1 MKKTLTFL
9 IGLTLSQAVFAENLI
24 QVYEQAKETN
34 PDLRSSLAEKEKA
47 YSAIS
52 GSRASLLPQV
62 GLNASYGVTHGRRDI
77 SGQKNK
83 SGNLY
88 QVTVSQSIFNF
99 SSWKALDIT
108 KKQASI
114 ADIAYQYQ
122 GQTLILNT
130 SVAYFNVLKA
140 LDALSFIDAQKEAIG
155 RQLEQTRQQ
164 HQVGLVAIT
173 DVQNAQANYD
183 LTVAQQV
190 NALNELNNSIE
201 NLRQVS
207 GRFYSSLATIDTKTF
222 KTEEPTQINALLKQS
237 EISNLNLLTMKLN
250 QDIAREQI
258 KLAQSGY
265 MPTASIDASTNLNK
279 NDRYGS
285 YSSNGAI
292 GSHHSK
298 SYSGNNYVGVSVNM
312 PIFSGGATMSQVEQ
326 AQHNF
331 VSYSEKLESTN
342 RSVIN
347 QVRSSYNNIA
357 SSISSIRAY
366 QQAVVSAESSLEA
379 TSSGYQV
386 GTRTIVDVLNATTQ
400 LYSSKRNLSDAKYNY
415 LTSLLQ
421 LKYAIGTLTADDLVY
436 LNNMLGKELST
447 LATIK

>member
-9 IGLTLSQAVFAENLI
+9 IGLALSQSVFAENLI

-34 PDLRSSLAEKEKA
+34 PDLRSSLAEKNKA
-47 YSAIS
+47 YAAIS

-62 GLNASYGVTHGRRDI
+62 GLSASYGVTHGRRDT
-77 SGQKNK
+77 SGVKSK

-88 QVTVSQSIFNF
+88 QVAISQSIFNF
-99 SSWKALDIT
+99 SNWKALDIT

-130 SVAYFNVLKA
+130 SVAYFNVLKT
-140 LDALSFIDAQKEAIG
+140 LDALSFIDAQKKAIG

-190 NALNELNNSIE
+190 NALNDLNNAIE
-201 NLRQVS
+201 ALRQVS
-207 GRFYSSLATIDTKTF
+207 GRFYSSLASVNTNTF
-222 KTEEPTQINALLKQS
+222 KTESPAQISALLKQS
-237 EISNLNLLTMKLN
+237 EKSNLNLLTMRLN

-258 KLAQSGY
+258 KLSQAGHL
-265 MPTASIDASTNLNK
+265 PTASLEASTNLNK
-279 NDRYGS
+279 TDRYGNS
-285 YSSNGAI
+285 VGPGAH
-292 GSHHSK
+292 GK
-298 SYSGNNYVGVSVNM
+298 SYSGNNYVGVSVNL
-312 PIFSGGATMSQVEQ
+312 PIFSGGATMSKVEQ
-326 AQHNF
+326 AQQNY
-331 VSYSEKLESTN
+331 VSFSEKLESTN
-342 RSVIN
+342 RGVIN
-347 QVRSSYNNIA
+347 QVRSSYNNIS
-357 SSISSIRAY
+357 SSISAIKAY
-366 QQAVVSAESSLEA
+366 QQAVVSAQSSLEA
-379 TSSGYQV
+379 TNSEYLA

-421 LKYAIGTLTADDLVY
+421 LKYAVGTLTANDLVY
-436 LNNMLGKELST
+436 LNNMLGKEVST
-447 LATIK
+447 LVTIK

>member
-9 IGLTLSQAVFAENLI
+9 IGLALSHSVFAENLV
-24 QVYEQAKETN
+24 QVYEQAKITN
-34 PDLRSSLAEKEKA
+34 PDLRSSLAEKDKA

-52 GSRASLLPQV
+52 GSRASLLPQI
-62 GLNASYGVTHGRRDI
+62 GLSASYGVTHGRRDY
-77 SGQKNK
+77 SGIKSK

-88 QVTVSQSIFNF
+88 QLTLSQSLFDY

-108 KKQASI
+108 KKQATI

-140 LDALSFIDAQKEAIG
+140 LDALSFIDAQKKAIG

-183 LTVAQQV
+183 LTLAQQV
-190 NALNELNNSIE
+190 NALNDLNNAIE
-201 NLRQVS
+201 DLRQVS
-207 GRFYSSLATIDTKTF
+207 GRFYSKLATINTNTF
-222 KTEEPTQINALLKQS
+222 KTEAPTAISALLKQS
-237 EISNLNLLTMKLN
+237 ETSNLNLLTMKLN

-258 KLAQSGY
+258 KLSQSGHL
-265 MPTASIDASTNLNK
+265 PTASLDASTNLNK
-279 NDRYGS
+279 TDRYGRNTGP
-285 YSSNGAI
+285 NG
-292 GSHHSK
+292 GNGK
-298 SYSGNNYVGVSVNM
+298 TYSGNNYVGLSVNL
-312 PIFSGGATMSQVEQ
+312 PIFSGGATTSKVEQ
-326 AQHNF
+326 AQHNYISF
-331 VSYSEKLESTN
+331 SEKLESTN
-342 RSVIN
+342 RAVIN
-347 QVRSSYNNIA
+347 QVRSSYNNIS
-357 SSISSIRAY
+357 SSISAIKAY

-379 TSSGYQV
+379 TNSGYQV

-421 LKYAIGTLTADDLVY
+421 LKYAVGTLTANDLVY
-436 LNNMLGKELST
+436 LNSMLGKDVTT
-447 LATIK
+447 LVTINN

>member
-9 IGLTLSQAVFAENLI
+9 IGLTLSQAVFAENLV

-34 PDLRSSLAEKEKA
+34 PDLRSSLADKDKA

-62 GLNASYGVTHGRRDI
+62 GLSASYGVTHGRRDT
-77 SGQKNK
+77 SGQKSK

-88 QVTVSQSIFNF
+88 QVTLSQSLFNF
-99 SSWKALDIT
+99 ANWKNLDIT

-114 ADIAYQYQ
+114 ADITYQYQ

-140 LDALSFIDAQKEAIG
+140 LDALSFIEAQKKAIG
-155 RQLEQTRQQ
+155 RQLEQTQQQ

-173 DVQNAQANYD
+173 DVQNAKANYD

-190 NALNELNNSIE
+190 NALNDLNNAIE
-201 NLRQVS
+201 DLRQVS
-207 GRFYSSLATIDTKTF
+207 GRFYSQLASINTNTF
-222 KTEEPTQINALLKQS
+222 KTEMPTQIGALLKQS
-237 EISNLNLLTMKLN
+237 ETSNLNLLTMKLN
-250 QDIAREQI
+250 QDIARDQI

-265 MPTASIDASTNLNK
+265 MPTASVDASTNLNK
-279 NDRYGS
+279 ADRYGN
-285 YSSNGAI
+285 YSSAGTPAARNG
-292 GSHHSK
+292 K
-298 SYSGNNYVGVSVNM
+298 SYSGSNYVGVSVSM

-331 VSYSEKLESTN
+331 VSFSEKLESTN

-347 QVRSSYNNIA
+347 QVRSSYNNIS
-357 SSISSIRAY
+357 SSISAIKAY

-379 TSSGYQV
+379 TTSGYQV

-400 LYSSKRNLSDAKYNY
+400 LYSSKRNLSDAKYTY

-421 LKYAIGTLTADDLVY
+421 LKYAVGTLTADDLVY

-447 LATIK
+447 TVTIK

>member
-1 MKKTLTFL
+1 MKKTLTLL
-9 IGLTLSQAVFAENLI
+9 IGLVLSQSVFAENLV

-34 PDLRSSLAEKEKA
+34 PDLRSSLAEKDKA

-62 GLNASYGVTHGRRDI
+62 GLSASYGVTHGRRDN
-77 SGQKNK
+77 SGAKSK

-88 QVTVSQSIFNF
+88 QVTMSQSIFNF
-99 SSWKALDIT
+99 SNWKALDIT

-114 ADIAYQYQ
+114 ADISYQYQ

-140 LDALSFIDAQKEAIG
+140 LDALSFIDAQKKAIY

-190 NALNELNNSIE
+190 NALNELNNSLE
-201 NLRQVS
+201 DLRQVS
-207 GRFYSSLATIDTKTF
+207 GRFYSKLATINTNTF
-222 KTEEPTQINALLKQS
+222 KTQAPTQISALLKQS
-237 EISNLNLLTMKLN
+237 ESSNLNLLTMKLN

-258 KLAQSGY
+258 KLAQSGHL
-265 MPTASIDASTNLNK
+265 PTASLDASTNLNK
-279 NDRYGS
+279 NDNYGNYYRGKPS
-285 YSSNGAI
+285 EGKTYA
-292 GSHHSK
+292 
-298 SYSGNNYVGVSVNM
+298 GNNTIGLSVNV

-326 AQHNF
+326 AQHNY
-331 VSYSEKLESTN
+331 VSFSEKLVSTN

-347 QVRSSYNNIA
+347 QVRSSYNNIS
-357 SSISSIRAY
+357 SSISAIKAY
-366 QQAVVSAESSLEA
+366 QQAVVSAQSSLEA
-379 TSSGYQV
+379 TTSGYQV

-415 LTSLLQ
+415 LINLLQ
-421 LKYAIGTLTADDLVY
+421 LKYAVGTLTADDLVT
-436 LNNMLGKELST
+436 LNNMLGKDVST
-447 LATIK
+447 QVTIK

>member
-9 IGLTLSQAVFAENLI
+9 IGLVLSQSVFAENLV

-62 GLNASYGVTHGRRDI
+62 GLSASYGVAHGRRDT

-88 QVTVSQSIFNF
+88 QVTFSQSIFDYSN
-99 SSWKALDIT
+99 WKALDIT

-114 ADIAYQYQ
+114 SDMSYQYQ

-140 LDALSFIDAQKEAIG
+140 LDALSFIDAQKKAIY

-190 NALNELNNSIE
+190 NALNDLNNAIE
-201 NLRQVS
+201 DLRQVS
-207 GRFYSSLATIDTKTF
+207 GRFYSTLASINTNTF
-222 KTEEPTQINALLKQS
+222 KTESPKEISTLLKQS
-237 EISNLNLLTMKLN
+237 QSSNLNLLTMRLN

-258 KLAQSGY
+258 KLAQAGH
-265 MPTASIDASTNLNK
+265 MPTANLDASTNLNK
-279 NDRYGS
+279 NDNYGN
-285 YSSNGAI
+285 YSMAGGQRNG
-292 GSHHSK
+292 K
-298 SYSGNNYVGVSVNM
+298 TFSGNNKIGVSVNM
-312 PIFSGGATMSQVEQ
+312 PIFSGGATVSKVEQ

-331 VSYSEKLESTN
+331 VSFSEKVESTN
-342 RSVIN
+342 RSVVN
-347 QVRSSYNNIA
+347 QVRSSYNNIS
-357 SSISSIRAY
+357 SSISAIKAY
-366 QQAVVSAESSLEA
+366 QQAVVSAQSSLEA

-400 LYSSKRNLSDAKYNY
+400 LYSAKRNLSDAKYTY

-421 LKYAIGTLTADDLVY
+421 LKYSVGTLTADDLVF
-436 LNNMLGKELST
+436 LNNMLGKEVST
-447 LATIK
+447 IVTIK

>member
-1 MKKTLTFL
+1 MKKTLTLL
-9 IGLTLSQAVFAENLI
+9 IGLVLSQSVFAENLV

-34 PDLRSSLAEKEKA
+34 PDLRSSLAEKDKA

-62 GLNASYGVTHGRRDI
+62 GLSASYGVTHGRRDR
-77 SGQKNK
+77 SGAKSK

-88 QVTVSQSIFNF
+88 QVTMSQSIFNF
-99 SSWKALDIT
+99 SNWKALDIT

-114 ADIAYQYQ
+114 ADISYQYQ

-140 LDALSFIDAQKEAIG
+140 LDALSFIDAQKKAIY

-190 NALNELNNSIE
+190 NALNELNNSLE
-201 NLRQVS
+201 DLRQVS
-207 GRFYSSLATIDTKTF
+207 GRFYSKLATINTNTF
-222 KTEEPTQINALLKQS
+222 KTQAPTQISALLKQS
-237 EISNLNLLTMKLN
+237 ESSNLNLLTMKLN

-258 KLAQSGY
+258 KLAQSGHL
-265 MPTASIDASTNLNK
+265 PTASLDASTNLNK
-279 NDRYGS
+279 NDNYGN
-285 YSSNGAI
+285 YYRGQLAE
-292 GSHHSK
+292 GRGK
-298 SYSGNNYVGVSVNM
+298 SYSGNNTIGLSVNV

-326 AQHNF
+326 AQHNY
-331 VSYSEKLESTN
+331 VSFSEKLVSTN

-347 QVRSSYNNIA
+347 QVRSSYNNIS
-357 SSISSIRAY
+357 SSISAIKAY
-366 QQAVVSAESSLEA
+366 QQAVVSAQSSLEA
-379 TSSGYQV
+379 TTSGYQV

-415 LTSLLQ
+415 LINLLQ
-421 LKYAIGTLTADDLVY
+421 LKYAVGTLTADDLVT
-436 LNNMLGKELST
+436 LNNMLGKDVST
-447 LATIK
+447 QVTIK

>member
-9 IGLTLSQAVFAENLI
+9 IGLTLSQAVFAENLV

-34 PDLRSSLAEKEKA
+34 PDLRSSLADKDKA

-62 GLNASYGVTHGRRDI
+62 GLSASYGVTHGRRDN
-77 SGQKNK
+77 SGEKSK

-88 QVTVSQSIFNF
+88 QVTLSQSIFNF
-99 SSWKALDIT
+99 ANWKNLDIT

-114 ADIAYQYQ
+114 ADITYQYQ

-140 LDALSFIDAQKEAIG
+140 LDALSFIEAQKKAIG
-155 RQLEQTRQQ
+155 RQLEQTQQQ

-173 DVQNAQANYD
+173 DVQNAKANYD

-190 NALNELNNSIE
+190 NALNDLNNAIE
-201 NLRQVS
+201 DLRQVS
-207 GRFYSSLATIDTKTF
+207 GRFYSQLASINTKTF
-222 KTEEPTQINALLKQS
+222 KTEMPTQIGALLKQS
-237 EISNLNLLTMKLN
+237 ETSNLNLLTMKLN
-250 QDIAREQI
+250 QDIARDQI

-265 MPTASIDASTNLNK
+265 MPTASVDASTNLNK
-279 NDRYGS
+279 TDRYGKQTS
-285 YSSNGAI
+285 PSVPNGT
-292 GSHHSK
+292 K
-298 SYSGNNYVGVSVNM
+298 YSGSNYVGVSVSM

-331 VSYSEKLESTN
+331 VSFSEKLESTN

-347 QVRSSYNNIA
+347 QVRSSYNNIS
-357 SSISSIRAY
+357 SSISAIKAY

-379 TSSGYQV
+379 TTSGYQV

-400 LYSSKRNLSDAKYNY
+400 LYSSKRNLSDAKYTY

-421 LKYAIGTLTADDLVY
+421 LKYAVGTLTADDLVY

-447 LATIK
+447 TVTIK

>member
-9 IGLTLSQAVFAENLI
+9 IGLALSQSVFAENLI

-34 PDLRSSLAEKEKA
+34 PDLRSSLAEKNKA
-47 YSAIS
+47 YAAIS

-62 GLNASYGVTHGRRDI
+62 GLSASYGVTHGRRDT
-77 SGQKNK
+77 SGVKSK

-88 QVTVSQSIFNF
+88 QVAVSQSIFNF
-99 SSWKALDIT
+99 SNWKALDIT

-140 LDALSFIDAQKEAIG
+140 LDALSFIDAQKKAIG

-190 NALNELNNSIE
+190 NALNDLNNAIE
-201 NLRQVS
+201 ALRQVS
-207 GRFYSSLATIDTKTF
+207 GRFYSSLASVNTNTF
-222 KTEEPTQINALLKQS
+222 KTESPAQISALLKQS
-237 EISNLNLLTMKLN
+237 EKSNLNLLTMRLN

-258 KLAQSGY
+258 KLSQAGHL
-265 MPTASIDASTNLNK
+265 PTASLDASTNLNK
-279 NDRYGS
+279 TDRYGNS
-285 YSSNGAI
+285 VGTGAH
-292 GSHHSK
+292 GK
-298 SYSGNNYVGVSVNM
+298 SYSGNNYVGVSVNL
-312 PIFSGGATMSQVEQ
+312 PIFSGGATMSKVEQ
-326 AQHNF
+326 AQQNY
-331 VSYSEKLESTN
+331 VSFSEKLESTN
-342 RSVIN
+342 RGVIN
-347 QVRSSYNNIA
+347 QVRSSYNNIS
-357 SSISSIRAY
+357 SSISAIKAY
-366 QQAVVSAESSLEA
+366 QQAVVSAQSSLEA
-379 TSSGYQV
+379 TNSGYQV
-386 GTRTIVDVLNATTQ
+386 GTRTIVDVLTATTQ

-421 LKYAIGTLTADDLVY
+421 LKYAVGTLTANDLVY
-436 LNNMLGKELST
+436 LNNMLGKEVST
-447 LATIK
+447 LVTIK

>member
-9 IGLTLSQAVFAENLI
+9 IGLALSHSVFAENLV
-24 QVYEQAKETN
+24 QVYEQAKITN
-34 PDLRSSLAEKEKA
+34 PDLRSSLAEKDKA

-52 GSRASLLPQV
+52 GSRASLLPQI
-62 GLNASYGVTHGRRDI
+62 GLSASYGVTHGRRDY
-77 SGQKNK
+77 SGIKSK

-88 QVTVSQSIFNF
+88 QLTLSQSLFDYSN
-99 SSWKALDIT
+99 WKALDIT
-108 KKQASI
+108 KKQATI

-140 LDALSFIDAQKEAIG
+140 LDALSFIDAQKKAIG

-183 LTVAQQV
+183 LTLAQQV
-190 NALNELNNSIE
+190 NALNDLNNAIE
-201 NLRQVS
+201 DLRQVS
-207 GRFYSSLATIDTKTF
+207 GRFYSKLATINTNTF
-222 KTEEPTQINALLKQS
+222 KTEAPTAISALLKQS
-237 EISNLNLLTMKLN
+237 ETSNLNLLTMKLN

-258 KLAQSGY
+258 KLSQSGHL
-265 MPTASIDASTNLNK
+265 PTASLDASTNLNK
-279 NDRYGS
+279 TDRYGRNTGP
-285 YSSNGAI
+285 NG
-292 GSHHSK
+292 GNGK
-298 SYSGNNYVGVSVNM
+298 TYSGNNYVGLSVNL
-312 PIFSGGATMSQVEQ
+312 PIFSGGATTSKVEQ
-326 AQHNF
+326 AQHNYISF
-331 VSYSEKLESTN
+331 SEKLESTN
-342 RSVIN
+342 RAVIN
-347 QVRSSYNNIA
+347 QVRSSYNNIS
-357 SSISSIRAY
+357 SSISAIKAY

-379 TSSGYQV
+379 TNSGYQV

-421 LKYAIGTLTADDLVY
+421 LKYAVGTLTANDLVY
-436 LNNMLGKELST
+436 LNSMLGKDVTT
-447 LATIK
+447 LVTINN

>member
-9 IGLTLSQAVFAENLI
+9 IGLALSQSVFAENLI

-34 PDLRSSLAEKEKA
+34 PDLRSSLAEKNKA
-47 YSAIS
+47 YAAIS

-62 GLNASYGVTHGRRDI
+62 GLSASYGVTHGRRDT
-77 SGQKNK
+77 SGVKSKN
-83 SGNLY
+83 GNLY
-88 QVTVSQSIFNF
+88 QVAVSQSIFNF
-99 SSWKALDIT
+99 SNWKALDIT

-140 LDALSFIDAQKEAIG
+140 LDALSFIDAQKKAIG

-190 NALNELNNSIE
+190 NALNDLNNAIE
-201 NLRQVS
+201 ALRQVS
-207 GRFYSSLATIDTKTF
+207 GRFYSSLASVNTNTF
-222 KTEEPTQINALLKQS
+222 KTESPAQISALLKQS
-237 EISNLNLLTMKLN
+237 EKSNLNLLTMRLN

-258 KLAQSGY
+258 KLSQAGHL
-265 MPTASIDASTNLNK
+265 PTASLDASTNLNK
-279 NDRYGS
+279 TDRYGNS
-285 YSSNGAI
+285 VGTGAH
-292 GSHHSK
+292 GK
-298 SYSGNNYVGVSVNM
+298 SYSGNNYVGVSVNL
-312 PIFSGGATMSQVEQ
+312 PIFSGGATMSKVEQ
-326 AQHNF
+326 AQQNY
-331 VSYSEKLESTN
+331 VSFSEKLESTN
-342 RSVIN
+342 RGVIN
-347 QVRSSYNNIA
+347 QVRSSYNNIS
-357 SSISSIRAY
+357 SSISAIKAY
-366 QQAVVSAESSLEA
+366 QQAVVSAQSSLEA
-379 TSSGYQV
+379 TNSGYQV
-386 GTRTIVDVLNATTQ
+386 GTRTIVDVLTATTQ

-421 LKYAIGTLTADDLVY
+421 LKYAVGTLTANDLVY
-436 LNNMLGKELST
+436 LNNMLGKEVST
-447 LATIK
+447 LVTIK

>member
-9 IGLTLSQAVFAENLI
+9 IGLALSQSVFAENLI

-34 PDLRSSLAEKEKA
+34 PDLRSSLAEKNKA
-47 YSAIS
+47 YAAIS

-62 GLNASYGVTHGRRDI
+62 GLSASYGVTHGRRDT
-77 SGQKNK
+77 SGVKSK

-88 QVTVSQSIFNF
+88 QVAVSQSIFNF
-99 SSWKALDIT
+99 TNWKALDIT

-140 LDALSFIDAQKEAIG
+140 LDALSFIDAQKKAIG

-190 NALNELNNSIE
+190 NALNDLNNAIE
-201 NLRQVS
+201 ALRQVS
-207 GRFYSSLATIDTKTF
+207 GRFYSSLASVNTNTF
-222 KTEEPTQINALLKQS
+222 KTESPAQISALLKQS
-237 EISNLNLLTMKLN
+237 EKSNLNLLTMRLN

-258 KLAQSGY
+258 KLSQAGHL
-265 MPTASIDASTNLNK
+265 PTASLDASTNLNK
-279 NDRYGS
+279 TDRYGNS
-285 YSSNGAI
+285 VGTGAH
-292 GSHHSK
+292 GK
-298 SYSGNNYVGVSVNM
+298 SYSGNNYVGVSVNL
-312 PIFSGGATMSQVEQ
+312 PIFSGGATMSKVEQ
-326 AQHNF
+326 AQQNY
-331 VSYSEKLESTN
+331 VSFSEKLESTN
-342 RSVIN
+342 RGVIN
-347 QVRSSYNNIA
+347 QVRSSYNNIS
-357 SSISSIRAY
+357 SSISAIKAY
-366 QQAVVSAESSLEA
+366 QQAVVSEQSSLEA
-379 TSSGYQV
+379 TNSGYQV

-421 LKYAIGTLTADDLVY
+421 LKYAVGTLTANDLVY
-436 LNNMLGKELST
+436 LNNMLGKEVST
-447 LATIK
+447 LVTIK

>member
-9 IGLTLSQAVFAENLI
+9 IGLALSQSVFAENLI

-34 PDLRSSLAEKEKA
+34 PDLRSSLAEKNKA
-47 YSAIS
+47 YAAIS

-62 GLNASYGVTHGRRDI
+62 GLSASYGVTHGRRDT
-77 SGQKNK
+77 SGVKSK

-88 QVTVSQSIFNF
+88 QVAVSQSIFNF
-99 SSWKALDIT
+99 SNWKALDIT

-130 SVAYFNVLKA
+130 SVAYFNVLKT
-140 LDALSFIDAQKEAIG
+140 LDALSFIDAQKKAIG

-190 NALNELNNSIE
+190 NALNDLNNAIE
-201 NLRQVS
+201 ALRQVS
-207 GRFYSSLATIDTKTF
+207 GRFYSSLASINTNTF
-222 KTEEPTQINALLKQS
+222 KTESPAQISTLLKQS
-237 EISNLNLLTMKLN
+237 ETANLNLLTMRLN

-258 KLAQSGY
+258 KLSQAGHL
-265 MPTASIDASTNLNK
+265 PTASLDASTNLNK
-279 NDRYGS
+279 TDRYGNS
-285 YSSNGAI
+285 VGSSAHG
-292 GSHHSK
+292 K
-298 SYSGNNYVGVSVNM
+298 SYSGNNYVGVSVNL
-312 PIFSGGATMSQVEQ
+312 PIFSGGATVSKVEQ
-326 AQHNF
+326 AQQNY
-331 VSYSEKLESTN
+331 VSFSEKLESTN
-342 RSVIN
+342 RGVIN
-347 QVRSSYNNIA
+347 QVRSSYNNIS
-357 SSISSIRAY
+357 SSISAIKAY
-366 QQAVVSAESSLEA
+366 QQAVVSAQSSLEA
-379 TSSGYQV
+379 TNSGYQV

-421 LKYAIGTLTADDLVY
+421 LKYAVGTLTANDLVY
-436 LNNMLGKELST
+436 LNNMLGKEVST
-447 LATIK
+447 LVTIK